1 MNQKLEGIVLLDGT
15 KEDFTTNGLETNKI
29 YFIRTSPNGDS
40 GYIFV
45 NGKKYGTQE
54 DEIDCG
60 EY

>member
-1 MNQKLEGIVLLDGT
+1 MNQKLEGIVLVDGT
-15 KEDFTTNGLETNKI
+15 KEDFTTDKLETNKI
-29 YFIRTSPNGDS
+29 HFIRTSPNGDS
-40 GYIFV
+40 GYLFI